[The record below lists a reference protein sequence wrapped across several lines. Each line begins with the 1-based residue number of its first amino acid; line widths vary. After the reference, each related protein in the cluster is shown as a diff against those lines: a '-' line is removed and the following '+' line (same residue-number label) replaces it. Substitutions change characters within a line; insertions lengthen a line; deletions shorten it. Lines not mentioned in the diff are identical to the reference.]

1 MFTVYLEFYTGTTV
15 IDQMKKKKFFL
26 LNSGTKISA
35 KSFIC
40 YTK

>member
-15 IDQMKKKKFFL
+15 IDQMKK
-26 LNSGTKISA
+26 NSGTKISA